1 MNSLKFTNAIILLLL
16 ISLTLVSFSYMN
28 NKKHNPI
35 LTRHDKDDAEFIKLA
50 EKFEKY
56 MCHLNLPDC
65 EGTIIGDQW
74 AISAAHCAVGIVE
87 KFDAGR
93 KHFVIINGEEIEVDK
108 VIMYKEWDNIQ
119 EKLAMLNDMSSLNDI
134 ALLHLKNKPL
144 NSMQAKLYVDEDEI
158 DKLVYM
164 LGKGDIGNGLI
175 GVNSN
180 DGKQRGA
187 TNRIETAT
195 DKWLTWTFDHPDTK
209 TKYLTEYEGISG
221 PGDSGGPAFIVKD
234 DTVYLAGISSWQD
247 TKDGPEGLYGVV
259 ENYTRVSQYI
269 KWINEEMAE
278 TNTAS
283 EEILRVVQK
292 PNAIDDRPKAID
304 VDPSTLKLYVG
315 EYEIQENIIKIY
327 TKEKGTKLYLSVA
340 GQPAYELV
348 PTAEHKFSFK
358 ISGEYRIEFKKTANG
373 IFNELITIQPDG
385 TYKATRK

>member
-1 MNSLKFTNAIILLLL
+1 
-16 ISLTLVSFSYMN
+16 MN